1 MADTLDLGSSA
12 SAWGFNSPPSHHQEQ
27 GISMQVEMEDISPV
41 EKKLTVIIPA
51 ERVQDEV
58 EEVYAEIGKSVRIK
72 GFRPGKV
79 PRPHLER
86 LFGDEV
92 KNRVGSKLI
101 QDTFQT
107 ALDRKQLKPVSEPA
121 AEPSPVEPGRDFTY
135 TLRVEVMP
143 PFEARDY
150 QGLEVEQEVYEVKE
164 AAVDAALE
172 QMREQQATLR
182 DPEPARG
189 AEPGDVLVVD
199 LSAKH
204 EGKPLAGERGKG
216 LRFILGKETGI
227 PDLDRHLAGAKPG
240 ETRAFEVRYPQED
253 SRPELA
259 GKTIAYTVA
268 LKELKER
275 VLPALDDEFA
285 KDQGNCSN
293 LDELR
298 AKTRT
303 GLESYNAERSRR
315 KLEQA
320 MLDRLV
326 EKNPMEVPP
335 SLAHRRAEEMARS
348 ALMFMRQRQASEE
361 VLHQLAEKFEDQAK
375 KEVKAAYLIEAI
387 GRQENLTAGE
397 AEIQKKIEELAG
409 RQQVHPDKL
418 KDRLS
423 GAEEQ
428 KRLQS
433 QVVEDRVLAFLLER
447 AKIKMKQVSAEESA
461 EVK

>member
-1 MADTLDLGSSA
+1 
-12 SAWGFNSPPSHHQEQ
+12 
-27 GISMQVEMEDISPV
+27 MQVEIEDISAV
-41 EKKLTVIIPA
+41 EKKLTVTIPA

-86 LFGDEV
+86 LFGEEV
-92 KNRVGSKLI
+92 KGRVGSKLI

-121 AEPSPVEPGRDFTY
+121 AEPAPFQPGQDFTY

-150 QGLEVEQEVYEVKE
+150 QGFEVEQEVYEVSE

-189 AEPGDVLVVD
+189 ALTGDVLVVD
-199 LSAKH
+199 LSATH
-204 EGKPLAGERGKG
+204 EGKPVAQERGQG
-216 LRFILGKETGI
+216 LRFILGPEAGI
-227 PDLDRHLAGAKPG
+227 PDLARHLEGARPG
-240 ETRAFEVRYPQED
+240 ETRSFAVHYPDND

-259 GKTIAYTVA
+259 GKDLEYTVA

-275 VLPALDDEFA
+275 ILPALDDEFA
-285 KDQGNCSN
+285 KDQGHCAS

-303 GLESYNAERSRR
+303 GLESYSAERSRR

-320 MLDRLV
+320 VMDRLV
-326 EKNPMEVPP
+326 EKNPIEAPP
-335 SLAHRRAEEMARS
+335 SLVHRRSEELARS
-348 ALMFMRQRQASEE
+348 ALMFMRQREASEE

-375 KEVKAAYLIEAI
+375 KEVQAAYLIEAI
-387 GRQENLTAGE
+387 GRQENLAAGA
-397 AEIQKKIEELAG
+397 AEVQQKIEELAA

-418 KDRLS
+418 KDRLA
-423 GAEEQ
+423 GEEEQ
-428 KRLQS
+428 QRLFR
-433 QVVEDRVLAFLLER
+433 QVVEDKVLAFLLER
-447 AKIKMKQVSAEESA
+447 AKITTKRVSTEEAAEP
-461 EVK
+461 K